1 MVLESKAKKSF
12 RRFGSRWRLDRWRRW
27 RRRAGSSSLST
38 ERSRLLSS
46 RESTSPKVRPQTPN
60 FGLRSYFVIKRD
72 KLVEC
77 KNLSRCLSSHSTLES
92 FFSERTRLKI
102 IGSHRRR
109 QEEAQAQK
117 RNQLMSN
124 ERYNLSI
131 QAVYLKLCSFPVTFP
146 CGTTLFW

>member
-1 MVLESKAKKSF
+1 MTARSVKEVATPRGFEFVVDRKVPVVKLARIDVAKGEAS
-12 RRFGSRWRLDRWRRW
+12 
-27 RRRAGSSSLST
+27 
-38 ERSRLLSS
+38 
-46 RESTSPKVRPQTPN
+46 N